1 MLSAKLPIRPLSLRK
16 RTTIVAKAMPRL
28 RVTVG
33 RFTTEVENF
42 HGRIAM
48 LGITGCAFG
57 EQFSQLP
64 IVQQVTLETGLTG
77 IQTLALITIIT
88 SAFILEAL
96 NPVTIKNVEEEL
108 DVLARPGFTKEA
120 EILNGRVAMLAFAWA
135 VLGEEIYNKLF
146 L

>member
-16 RTTIVAKAMPRL
+16 RTTIVAKAMPKL

-57 EQFSQLP
+57 EQFAQIP
-64 IVQQVTLETGLTG
+64 IVQQFTLETGLSG
-77 IQTLALITIIT
+77 LQILALITIIT
-88 SAFILEAL
+88 SAFILEAF

-135 VLGEEIYNKLF
+135 VLGEEVYNKLF

>member
-16 RTTIVAKAMPRL
+16 RTTIVAKAMPKL

-57 EQFSQLP
+57 EQFAQLP
-64 IVQQVTLETGLTG
+64 IVQQFTLETGLTG

-135 VLGEEIYNKLF
+135 VLGEEVYNKLF

>member
-16 RTTIVAKAMPRL
+16 RTTIVAKAIPKL

-57 EQFSQLP
+57 EQFAQLP
-64 IVQQVTLETGLTG
+64 IVQQFTLETGLTG

>member
-16 RTTIVAKAMPRL
+16 RTTIVAKAMPKL

-57 EQFSQLP
+57 EQFAQLP
-64 IVQQVTLETGLTG
+64 IVQQFTLETGLTG
-77 IQTLALITIIT
+77 IQILALITIIT

-135 VLGEEIYNKLF
+135 VLGEEVYNKLF

>member
-16 RTTIVAKAMPRL
+16 RTTIVAKAIPKL

-57 EQFSQLP
+57 EQFAQLP
-64 IVQQVTLETGLTG
+64 IVQQFTLETGLTG

-135 VLGEEIYNKLF
+135 VLGEEVYNKLF

>member
-1 MLSAKLPIRPLSLRK
+1 MLSTKLPIRPLSLRK
-16 RTTIVAKAMPRL
+16 RTTIVAKAMPKL

-57 EQFSQLP
+57 EQFAQLP
-64 IVQQVTLETGLTG
+64 IVQQFTLETGLTG
-77 IQTLALITIIT
+77 IQTLALVTIIT

-135 VLGEEIYNKLF
+135 VLGEEVYNKLF